1 MLLQDY
7 LIKMFC
13 HSFCSLFLISY
24 LLSWIKTSCQR
35 HLLPYWETNL
45 AKEKKKR
52 KEGRKPTKVFSVQRL
67 VKNWNIQFS
76 DNSAGLESDLGSGH
90 FLNQAFKMTTALTTT
105 LNASLC
111 ETLSQKAQLSHIHI
125 PDLQKLLEKN
135 KCFLS

>member
-35 HLLPYWETNL
+35 HLLPYRQTNV
-45 AKEKKKR
+45 AKKKKR

-67 VKNWNIQFS
+67 VKNRSIQFT
-76 DNSAGLESDLGSGH
+76 DNSSSQESDLGSEH
-90 FLNQAFKMTTALTTT
+90 FLNQAFKMTTVLIAT
-105 LNASLC
+105 LIASLC
-111 ETLSQKAQLSHIHI
+111 ETLSQKTQLIHIQI

-135 KCFLS
+135 KCLLP